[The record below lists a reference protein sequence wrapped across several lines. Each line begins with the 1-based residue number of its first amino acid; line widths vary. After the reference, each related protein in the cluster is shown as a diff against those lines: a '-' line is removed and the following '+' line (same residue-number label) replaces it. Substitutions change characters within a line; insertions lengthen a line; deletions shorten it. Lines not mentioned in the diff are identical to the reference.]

1 MDEKKLNKKELI
13 QKLSSVNV
21 LRSKASW
28 NKSSKADLE
37 SMYFQGLELGILKW
51 IMKPTLKSVI

>member
-37 SMYFQGLELGILKW
+37 SMYFQGLELGILK
-51 IMKPTLKSVI
+51 